1 MPLTEEW
8 LESLNMKKHAEIFN
22 DNGYDDYESLLKQ
35 MISNRAFTDHKL
47 YNEFYI
53 SAKKD
58 RDIILQQL
66 QIDAKRTFEL
76 EIPETYKGDI
86 NF

>member
-22 DNGYDDYESLLKQ
+22 DNGYDDNESLLKQ

-58 RDIILQQL
+58 RDIILQ
-66 QIDAKRTFEL
+66 
-76 EIPETYKGDI
+76 
-86 NF
+86 